1 MLKRLLF
8 CALIGAAATPAFAQ
22 GQDSTYAE
30 RNLGVLAEILPGAY
44 DNWNQVYFAQR
55 TKEPAETR
63 SGRQH
68 LRVSRLAAPAFGAH
82 VFLLRSTV
90 NGPDETP
97 RAVRILA
104 LSADP
109 DGKTVRLK
117 SYVPPADATAF
128 ETLQPA
134 QAANVPGCDLL
145 FTRENNVFVGRNRE
159 GACKIAGK
167 TSNVEMQISPQA
179 FWSVTNRPGETPKP
193 YKMDRVRDFTCYVD
207 IPGVGGGRAEPFVR
221 YENLKIHDGGGQVFF
236 KTKDGA
242 RELGLTLSNVRW
254 AINNETGAFTR
265 DSLVL
270 YINEKIGDKV
280 EILTYAFTDPA
291 ADRLGINMKSLLA
304 NCYLVSNRDAKPT
317 F

>member
-1 MLKRLLF
+1 MVKRLLGTLLTLAASP
-8 CALIGAAATPAFAQ
+8 ALAQ

-30 RNLGVLAEILPGAY
+30 RNLAVLAQILPGAY

-55 TKEPAETR
+55 TKEPEETR

-68 LRVSRLAAPAFGAH
+68 LRIARIAAPAFGAH

-104 LSADP
+104 LSAEP
-109 DGKTVRLK
+109 DGKSVRLK
-117 SYVPPADATAF
+117 SYIPPAETSAF
-128 ETLQPA
+128 ETLAPA
-134 QAANVPGCDLL
+134 QAANEPGCDLF
-145 FTRENNVFVGRNRE
+145 FTRENNVFLGRSRE
-159 GACKIAGK
+159 GACTIAGK
-167 TSNVEMQISPQA
+167 ASRVEMQISPQA
-179 FWSVTNRPGETPKP
+179 FWSGTARAGETAKP

-221 YENLKIHDGGGQVFF
+221 YENLKLHDGGGQTFF
-236 KTKDGA
+236 KTKDGK
-242 RELGLTLSNVRW
+242 RELGLTLSHVRW

-270 YINEKIGDKV
+270 YVNEKIG
-280 EILTYAFTDPA
+280 ENIETLTYSFTDPK

-304 NCYLVSNRDAKPT
+304 NCYTVSNRDALPS

>member
-1 MLKRLLF
+1 MLKRLLGAAVF
-8 CALIGAAATPAFAQ
+8 CAASPVFAQ

-30 RNLGVLAEILPGAY
+30 RNLAVLAEILPGAY
-44 DNWNQVYFAQR
+44 DNWNQVYFAGR
-55 TKEPAETR
+55 TKEPEAERTP
-63 SGRQH
+63 RQH
-68 LRVSRLAAPAFGAH
+68 LRVARLNAPAFGAQ

-104 LSADP
+104 LSAEP

-117 SYVPPADATAF
+117 SYVPPSDTTRF
-128 ETLQPA
+128 ETLEPA
-134 QAANVPGCDLL
+134 AAANVPGCDLF
-145 FTRENNVFVGRNRE
+145 FTRENNVFIGRSKD
-159 GACKIAGK
+159 GACSIAGK
-167 TSNVEMQISPQA
+167 SSNVEMQISPEA
-179 FWSVTNRPGETPKP
+179 FWSVTLRPGETAKP

-221 YENLKIHDGGGQVFF
+221 YENLKVHDGGGQVFF

-242 RELGLTLSNVRW
+242 RELGLTLSHVRW

-270 YINEKIGDKV
+270 YINEKVGEKV
-280 EILTYAFTDPA
+280 ETLTYSFTDPQ

-304 NCYLVSNRDAKPT
+304 NCYLVSNRDVKPR